1 MINLDH
7 IFHDPAFDL
16 SLFFFLT
23 AVTLIIYSFTFLID
37 LIEKFIMDRTIAI
50 IISYSALYLS
60 ALYWMLS
67 LMLKNF
73 IDNLN
78 GNETDENNNE
88 FIDLNNQN
96 IPKNYEST
104 MDIKKWCQEFQD
116 YCSRPNNLLDSLS
129 IVITYL
135 HYNKQENNVDD
146 YLDEKQIYLTHL
158 KSFSEFDIIL
168 GKLLKKREHDSLV
181 IISKYLNRKQYSDE
195 KYDSYYSELNKWIQK
210 AYKTRMTSL
219 ELDQVLRDKF
229 ISGLDDLNIRND
241 LVNLNVKSSQEA
253 LNLAMD
259 LSFRYQNL
267 DSYYKS
273 YQQFDKFNKAKK
285 IISIEMKLLTNINRS
300 FINEEETN
308 ETNNQ
313 NNRSLSGSNEN
324 LNVSTANLNNIY
336 ENNLIESFHESE
348 IESNNNSFNNSKN
361 TPSHVF
367 AYAYGQRGILNEDGS
382 YMKQTDL
389 RMRTNNQF
397 SQLNNEQNSNNGITR
412 HLNDSLNDINFN
424 VTTVKTNKGSGVRF
438 KMNVKL

>member
-158 KSFSEFDIIL
+158 KSFAEFDIIL

-181 IISKYLNRKQYSDE
+181 IISKYLNRKQYGDE

-219 ELDQVLRDKF
+219 ELDHVLRDKF

-285 IISIEMKLLTNINRS
+285 IISIEMKLLTNINRT

-308 ETNNQ
+308 ETSNQ
-313 NNRSLSGSNEN
+313 NNRRLPGSTEN
-324 LNVSTANLNNIY
+324 LNV
-336 ENNLIESFHESE
+336 
-348 IESNNNSFNNSKN
+348 
-361 TPSHVF
+361 
-367 AYAYGQRGILNEDGS
+367 
-382 YMKQTDL
+382 
-389 RMRTNNQF
+389 
-397 SQLNNEQNSNNGITR
+397 
-412 HLNDSLNDINFN
+412 
-424 VTTVKTNKGSGVRF
+424 
-438 KMNVKL
+438 